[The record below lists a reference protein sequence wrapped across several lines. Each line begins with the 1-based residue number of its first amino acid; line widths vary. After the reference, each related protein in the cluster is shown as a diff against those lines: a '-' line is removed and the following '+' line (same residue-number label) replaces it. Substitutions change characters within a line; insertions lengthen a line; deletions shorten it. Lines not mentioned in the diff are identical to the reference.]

1 MEIKPL
7 HNQKTALS
15 VVIPV
20 YNSAEIFPE
29 LYRRLC
35 NVLKDDVDSF
45 EIIAVLD
52 GCTDNSYEVIYKS
65 SLQDKRVKIIEF
77 SRNFGH
83 QSSVAAGLEHAE
95 GEMVVIMD
103 DDLEDPPE
111 ILPKF
116 ISKFKEDF
124 DVVYGIRRRRKT
136 SFLHRTAYFLFYR
149 ILGKLA
155 DIKIPYDSGDF
166 CIMRRN
172 VVDALNNMPEKNRFI
187 RGLRAWSG
195 FRQTGIEYDRGGRLA
210 GASGY
215 SLRKYLR
222 LAMDGIVSF
231 SYRPLNYIS
240 ISGIVIAFVGFF
252 VGMGLIALKLMGGI
266 KDVPGWTSLAFLLL
280 FFSGV
285 QLISLGIIGAYIS
298 RIYDEVK
305 HRPKYIIR
313 RTAGLERKRGN

>member
-1 MEIKPL
+1 MKIKL
-7 HNQKTALS
+7 LQDHKMALS

-35 NVLKDDVDSF
+35 NVLKDNVDSF
-45 EIIAVLD
+45 EIVAVLD
-52 GCTDNSYEVIYKS
+52 GCIDNSCEVIYKIN
-65 SLQDKRVKIIEF
+65 LQDKKVKIVEF

-83 QSSVAAGLEHAE
+83 QSSVAAGLEHAS

-116 ISKFKEDF
+116 ISKLKEDF
-124 DVVYGIRRRRKT
+124 DVVYGIRRRRK
-136 SFLHRTAYFLFYR
+136 SSLLHRIAYFLFYR
-149 ILGKLA
+149 IMGKLT
-155 DIKIPYDSGDF
+155 DVKIPYDAGDF
-166 CIMRRN
+166 CIMRRY
-172 VVDALNNMPEKNRFI
+172 VVDALNSMPEKNRFI

-195 FRQTGIEYDRGGRLA
+195 FRQTGIEYERGGRLA
-210 GASGY
+210 GTSGY
-215 SLRKYLR
+215 TMRKYLR

-240 ISGIVIAFVGFF
+240 ISGIIIALFGFF
-252 VGMGLIALKLMGGI
+252 VGMGLIALKLMGSV

-313 RTAGLERKRGN
+313 RTAGFEKEKR